1 MLSVE
6 DNGGGKDMFIKVVP
20 NNRGAKG
27 TYYCSLVCSYRE
39 GKKVKHQTIKS
50 FGLLNAKQVEAL
62 KSSYRKSR

>member
-1 MLSVE
+1 
-6 DNGGGKDMFIKVVP
+6 MFIKVVP

-27 TYYCSLVCSYRE
+27 TYYCSLVCYYRE